1 MREMEDTMN
10 RVIAA
15 LALIL
20 MAGPASALERSPS
33 DRGIADHDRGD
44 RATAE
49 RGERMSGGRDRTI
62 NGPET
67 GKSRSYSTHDR
78 SGRAGDRD

>member
-1 MREMEDTMN
+1 
-10 RVIAA
+10 
-15 LALIL
+15 
-20 MAGPASALERSPS
+20 
-33 DRGIADHDRGD
+33 
-44 RATAE
+44 
-49 RGERMSGGRDRTI
+49 MSGGRDRTI